1 MPLRSPMPNRG
12 SRPCT
17 RVGLS
22 DRRTVGPML
31 LVLGA
36 LLSGSPTVGL
46 SDAVAQQ
53 RSAYEELQTFSG
65 VLNHVRLNYVDS
77 VTYAQMVRAA
87 IDGVLHALD
96 PHSLFFSRDDWERRN
111 ALERGDLAVTG
122 LALEEVD
129 SAVTVL
135 SVYPRGPA
143 ARAGILPGDRLVTVN
158 DTAVAGLDVDKLSLR
173 MAGEKGS
180 KLRLQFERG
189 SRLEPDTFTVT
200 LKRDFL
206 KPQSVSLVRMVD
218 SATGYVR
225 LDDFGPT
232 AAAEV
237 HRAVKDLKGKG
248 MRRVVLD
255 LRGNPGGYVI
265 AAVEVASEF
274 LSKGAVVFRT
284 HGRKRDVDTTYTT
297 KRDGEFRDLPMVV
310 LIDGYSASAAEALS
324 ASLQDHDRALIVGR
338 RSFGKALR

>member
-77 VTYAQMVRAA
+77 VTYAQLVRAA

-96 PHSLFFSRDDWERRN
+96 PHSLFFSRADFERRN
-111 ALERGDLAVTG
+111 ALERGELAVTG

-189 SRLEPDTFTVT
+189 SRLEPDTFTV
-200 LKRDFL
+200 
-206 KPQSVSLVRMVD
+206 
-218 SATGYVR
+218 
-225 LDDFGPT
+225 
-232 AAAEV
+232 
-237 HRAVKDLKGKG
+237 
-248 MRRVVLD
+248 
-255 LRGNPGGYVI
+255 
-265 AAVEVASEF
+265 
-274 LSKGAVVFRT
+274 
-284 HGRKRDVDTTYTT
+284 
-297 KRDGEFRDLPMVV
+297 
-310 LIDGYSASAAEALS
+310 
-324 ASLQDHDRALIVGR
+324 
-338 RSFGKALR
+338 